1 METIHIN
8 GIRLAFERRGGGAPM
23 VLLHGYPLDHH
34 LWDDVAPLLS
44 DTFELIVPDLR
55 GFGGS
60 STVDAFYTSE
70 IGFRDIDYRGNAP
83 MASYPSPVESIEYAV
98 KKAGL

>member
-1 METIHIN
+1 M
-8 GIRLAFERRGGGAPM
+8 
-23 VLLHGYPLDHH
+23 
-34 LWDDVAPLLS
+34 
-44 DTFELIVPDLR
+44 
-55 GFGGS
+55 
-60 STVDAFYTSE
+60 TVDAFYTSE